1 MEKCPNLTTLLNILP
16 KYCTIFS
23 NIVYMSDLLQ
33 LLLSDP
39 LKVGEPVPE
48 QLLAGGAGGGA
59 GMGVGRVLVGGLGLG
74 AGQHAV

>member
-1 MEKCPNLTTLLNILP
+1 MWYWYRVLTHITQYL
-16 KYCTIFS
+16 FS
-23 NIVYMSDLLQ
+23 NIADTPDLLQ

-39 LKVGEPVPE
+39 LEVGEPVPE

-59 GMGVGRVLVGGLGLG
+59 GRGGGRVLVGGLGLG

>member
-1 MEKCPNLTTLLNILP
+1 MWYWYRVLP
-16 KYCTIFS
+16 RITQYLFS
-23 NIVYMSDLLQ
+23 NIADTPDLLQ

-39 LKVGEPVPE
+39 LKVSEPVPE

-59 GMGVGRVLVGGLGLG
+59 GRGVGRVLVGGLGLG